1 MHLEVYNPQPIMLWF
16 AIKEIGHVLMTKYP
30 MNQNM
35 AKSVNKQ
42 TCRFGSVFYMHLLQ
56 WDAKG
61 FPLPLAWRFVVG
73 WGGGGAFE
81 EWKYRYSLSK
91 SLYEKMASLNTC
103 TIKNN
108 KACTLPLYYKLFISG

>member
-42 TCRFGSVFYMHLLQ
+42 TCRFGSVFY
-56 WDAKG
+56 A
-61 FPLPLAWRFVVG
+61 PASVG
-73 WGGGGAFE
+73 CEGVSFAIGMEICSRMGEGAFE

>member
-42 TCRFGSVFYMHLLQ
+42 TCRFGSVFY
-56 WDAKG
+56 APASVG
-61 FPLPLAWRFVVG
+61 CEGVSLAIGVEICSRM
-73 WGGGGAFE
+73 GGGG
-81 EWKYRYSLSK
+81 RSK
-91 SLYEKMASLNTC
+91 NGNIGTPYLNHC
-103 TIKNN
+103 MKKWHPCIHV
-108 KACTLPLYYKLFISG
+108 P

>member
-73 WGGGGAFE
+73 LGGGG
-81 EWKYRYSLSK
+81 RSK
-91 SLYEKMASLNTC
+91 NGNIGTPYLNHC
-103 TIKNN
+103 MK
-108 KACTLPLYYKLFISG
+108 KWHP